1 VAATS
6 SKDDPPSDA
15 PDAEAPP
22 SKVHHLPPAAPAKR
36 LLQPRLPIGVAV
48 MAALVAV
55 AAIILIVTGALVL
68 LNAYLGQT
76 VIPSDLLISSTI
88 DTFGAAILLVVG
100 AALIALARGLWD
112 QELWALAV
120 TVGILF
126 AALAYEFFTASLT
139 VLFVIALLLFIYL
152 LAVRH
157 HFY

>member
-1 VAATS
+1 
-6 SKDDPPSDA
+6 
-15 PDAEAPP
+15 
-22 SKVHHLPPAAPAKR
+22 
-36 LLQPRLPIGVAV
+36 
-48 MAALVAV
+48 MAGLVAV
-55 AAIILIVTGALVL
+55 TAIILIVTGALVL

-76 VIPSDLLISSTI
+76 VIPSNLLISSTI

-139 VLFVIALLLFIYL
+139 VLFVVALILFIYL